1 MKQIRKKLQSRIGE
15 SLAETLVA
23 VLVIALA
30 LTMLAGMITATAN
43 MVTRSKETMNT
54 YYEANTKLETLEDSE
69 PMTIEIT
76 GSLTIEVPV
85 KATTNSTFSRTPVIA
100 YGME

>member
-54 YYEANTKLETLEDSE
+54 YYEANAKLETLEESE
-69 PMTIEIT
+69 SMTLNTT
-76 GSLTIEVPV
+76 GSLTIEVSV
-85 KATTNSTFSRTPVIA
+85 NATTNSTFSRTPVIA